1 MPAPAMI
8 ISGGAIIDSIGG
20 NAPVAPIALNIF
32 IRKYTAK
39 QVMMPKLNL
48 MPKL

>member
-1 MPAPAMI
+1 MI

-20 NAPVAPIALNIF
+20 NAPVAPSALNIF

-39 QVMMPKLNL
+39 QVIIPRLNFMPKL
-48 MPKL
+48 